1 MLSYRHGY
9 HAGNAADVLKHFI
22 LIYVLD
28 YIKKKDKS
36 FIFIDSHAGAGKYLI
51 SDPYMQKNKE
61 YLQGIE
67 KILQLKND
75 NIFLKKY
82 LDLIKSINFNSDLKI
97 YPGSCY
103 LAARSLR
110 PNDNLH
116 FFELHPTEFLNLK
129 KNFKDDSRVI
139 IENEDSYQKLNKLL
153 PPKEKRAVIL
163 IDPSYELKDE
173 YEQVFKM
180 LSNCYKKFSLGVYII
195 WYPILKSNK
204 AVSFTLNILKK
215 NYKNLSHI
223 EMITDNLNN
232 GMQGS
237 GLFIIN
243 CPWSIEK
250 DLKKSLGII
259 FDCLK
264 KNNNVSK
271 FTFKSNI
278 NKPTTSVTVVI
289 KTATGLA
296 KEIK

>member
-22 LIYVLD
+22 LTYVLD
-28 YIKKKDKS
+28 YIKKKDKG

-61 YLQGIE
+61 YLQGIK

-82 LDLIKSINFNSDLKI
+82 LDLIKSINFNSELKI

-110 PNDNLH
+110 PNDNLY
-116 FFELHPTEFLNLK
+116 FFELHPKEFLNLK
-129 KNFKDDSRVI
+129 KNFENDSRVI
-139 IENEDSYQKLNKLL
+139 IENRDSYQRLKKLL

-173 YEQVFKM
+173 YEKVLEM
-180 LSNCYKKFSLGVYII
+180 LSDCYKKFPLGVYII
-195 WYPILKSNK
+195 WYPVLKNK
-204 AVSFTLNILKK
+204 KSEKFIFNVLKK
-215 NYKNLSHI
+215 NYKNLSHV

-237 GLFIIN
+237 GLFILN
-243 CPWSIEK
+243 CPWSIEN
-250 DLKKSLGII
+250 DIKKSLETI

-271 FTFKSNI
+271 FTFKNNI
-278 NKPTTSVTVVI
+278 N
-289 KTATGLA
+289 
-296 KEIK
+296 

>member
-9 HAGNAADVLKHFI
+9 HAGNAADVLKHFT

-28 YIKKKDKS
+28 YVKKKDKN
-36 FIFIDSHAGAGKYLI
+36 FIFIDSHAGAGKYSI

-67 KILQLKND
+67 KIFKINND
-75 NIFLKKY
+75 DIFLKNY
-82 LDLIKSINFNSDLKI
+82 LNLIKLINFNSNLKI

-103 LAARSLR
+103 LAAKRLSE
-110 PNDNLH
+110 DDKLH
-116 FFELHPTEFLNLK
+116 FIELHPTEFLNLK
-129 KNFKDDSRVI
+129 KNFEDDSRII
-139 IENEDSYQKLNKLL
+139 IENEDSYKRLIKLL

-173 YEQVFKM
+173 YEKVSKM
-180 LSNCYKKFSLGVYII
+180 LSSCYKKFPLGVYIV
-195 WYPILKSNK
+195 WYPVLSNK
-204 AVSFTLNILKK
+204 KSESFVLNILKE

-223 EMITDNLNN
+223 EMITDNSND

-250 DLKKSLGII
+250 DIKKSLETIFNCLKKSNDLSKLLFKNII
-259 FDCLK
+259 
-264 KNNNVSK
+264 N
-271 FTFKSNI
+271 
-278 NKPTTSVTVVI
+278 
-289 KTATGLA
+289 
-296 KEIK
+296 

>member
-22 LIYVLD
+22 LTYVLD
-28 YIKKKDKS
+28 YIKKKDKG
-36 FIFIDSHAGAGKYLI
+36 FIFVDSHAGAGKYLI

-82 LDLIKSINFNSDLKI
+82 LDLVKSINFNSDLKI
-97 YPGSCY
+97 YPGSCF
-103 LAARSLR
+103 LAAKSLR
-110 PNDNLH
+110 PNDNLY
-116 FFELHPTEFLNLK
+116 FFELHPKEFLNLK
-129 KNFKDDSRVI
+129 KNFENDSRVI
-139 IENEDSYQKLNKLL
+139 TENRDSYQRLKKLL
-153 PPKEKRAVIL
+153 PPTEKRAVIL

-173 YEQVFKM
+173 YEKASEM
-180 LSNCYKKFSLGVYII
+180 LSDCYKKFPLGVYII
-195 WYPILKSNK
+195 WYPVLKNK
-204 AVSFTLNILKK
+204 KSEKFIFNVLKK
-215 NYKNLSHI
+215 KYKNLSHV

-237 GLFIIN
+237 GLFILN
-243 CPWSIEK
+243 CPWSIEN
-250 DLKKSLGII
+250 DIKKSLETI

-271 FTFKSNI
+271 FTFKNNI
-278 NKPTTSVTVVI
+278 N
-289 KTATGLA
+289 
-296 KEIK
+296 

>member
-22 LIYVLD
+22 LTYVLD
-28 YIKKKDKS
+28 YIKKKDKG

-82 LDLIKSINFNSDLKI
+82 LDLVKSINFNSDLKI
-97 YPGSCY
+97 YPGSCF

-110 PNDNLH
+110 PNDNLY
-116 FFELHPTEFLNLK
+116 FFELHPKEFLNLK
-129 KNFKDDSRVI
+129 KNFENDSRVI
-139 IENEDSYQKLNKLL
+139 IENRDSYQRLKKLL

-173 YEQVFKM
+173 YEKVSEM
-180 LSNCYKKFSLGVYII
+180 LSDCYKKFPLGVYII
-195 WYPILKSNK
+195 WYPVLKSKKSEKFIFN
-204 AVSFTLNILKK
+204 VLKK
-215 NYKNLSHI
+215 KYKNLSHV

-237 GLFIIN
+237 GLFILN
-243 CPWSIEK
+243 CPWSIEN
-250 DLKKSLGII
+250 DIKKSLETI

-271 FTFKSNI
+271 FTFKNNI
-278 NKPTTSVTVVI
+278 N
-289 KTATGLA
+289 
-296 KEIK
+296 

>member
-28 YIKKKDKS
+28 YIKKKDKG

-82 LDLIKSINFNSDLKI
+82 LDLIKSININSDLKI
-97 YPGSCY
+97 YPGSCF

-110 PNDNLH
+110 PNDNLY
-116 FFELHPTEFLNLK
+116 FFELHPKEFLNLK
-129 KNFKDDSRVI
+129 KNFENDSRVI
-139 IENEDSYQKLNKLL
+139 TENRDSYQRLKKLL

-173 YEQVFKM
+173 YEKVLEM
-180 LSNCYKKFSLGVYII
+180 LSDCYKKFPLGVYII
-195 WYPILKSNK
+195 WYPVLKNK
-204 AVSFTLNILKK
+204 KSEKFIFNVLKK
-215 NYKNLSHI
+215 KYKNLSHV

-237 GLFIIN
+237 GLFILN
-243 CPWSIEK
+243 CPWSIEN
-250 DLKKSLGII
+250 DIKKSLETI

-271 FTFKSNI
+271 FTFKNNI
-278 NKPTTSVTVVI
+278 N
-289 KTATGLA
+289 
-296 KEIK
+296 

>member
-9 HAGNAADVLKHFI
+9 HAGNAADVLKHFT

-28 YIKKKDKS
+28 YVKKKDKN
-36 FIFIDSHAGAGKYLI
+36 FIFIDSHAGAGKYSI

-67 KILQLKND
+67 KIFKINND
-75 NIFLKKY
+75 DIFLKNY
-82 LDLIKSINFNSDLKI
+82 LNLIKLINFNSNLKI

-103 LAARSLR
+103 LAAIRLSE
-110 PNDNLH
+110 DDKLH
-116 FFELHPTEFLNLK
+116 FIELHPTEFLNLK
-129 KNFKDDSRVI
+129 KNFEDDSRII
-139 IENEDSYQKLNKLL
+139 IENDDSYKRLIKLL

-173 YEQVFKM
+173 YEKVSKM
-180 LSNCYKKFSLGVYII
+180 LSSCYKKFPLGVYII
-195 WYPILKSNK
+195 WYPVLSNK
-204 AVSFTLNILKK
+204 KSESFVLNILKE

-223 EMITDNLNN
+223 EMITDNSNN

-250 DLKKSLGII
+250 DIKKSLETIFNCLKKSNDLSKLLFKNII
-259 FDCLK
+259 
-264 KNNNVSK
+264 N
-271 FTFKSNI
+271 
-278 NKPTTSVTVVI
+278 
-289 KTATGLA
+289 
-296 KEIK
+296 

>member
-22 LIYVLD
+22 LTYVLD
-28 YIKKKDKS
+28 YIKKKDKG

-82 LDLIKSINFNSDLKI
+82 LDLVKSINFNSDLKI
-97 YPGSCY
+97 YPGSCF

-110 PNDNLH
+110 PNDNLY
-116 FFELHPTEFLNLK
+116 FFELHPKEFLNLK
-129 KNFKDDSRVI
+129 KNFENDSRVI
-139 IENEDSYQKLNKLL
+139 IENRDSYQRLKKLL

-173 YEQVFKM
+173 YEKVLEM
-180 LSNCYKKFSLGVYII
+180 LSDCYKKFPLGVYII
-195 WYPILKSNK
+195 WYPVLKNK
-204 AVSFTLNILKK
+204 KSEKFIFNVLKK
-215 NYKNLSHI
+215 KYKNLSHV

-237 GLFIIN
+237 GLFILN
-243 CPWSIEK
+243 CPWSIEN
-250 DLKKSLGII
+250 DIKKSLETI

-271 FTFKSNI
+271 FTFKNNI
-278 NKPTTSVTVVI
+278 N
-289 KTATGLA
+289 
-296 KEIK
+296 

>member
-22 LIYVLD
+22 LTYVLD
-28 YIKKKDKS
+28 YIKKKDKG

-61 YLQGIE
+61 YLQGIK

-82 LDLIKSINFNSDLKI
+82 LDLIKSINFNSELKI

-110 PNDNLH
+110 PNDNLY
-116 FFELHPTEFLNLK
+116 FFELHPKEFLNLK
-129 KNFKDDSRVI
+129 KNFENDSRVI
-139 IENEDSYQKLNKLL
+139 IENRDSYQRLKKLL

-173 YEQVFKM
+173 YEKVSEM
-180 LSNCYKKFSLGVYII
+180 LSDCYKKFPLGVYII
-195 WYPILKSNK
+195 WYPVLKNK
-204 AVSFTLNILKK
+204 KSEKFIFNVLKK
-215 NYKNLSHI
+215 KYKNLSHV

-237 GLFIIN
+237 GLFILN
-243 CPWSIEK
+243 CPWSIEN
-250 DLKKSLGII
+250 DIKKSLETI

-271 FTFKSNI
+271 FTFKNNI
-278 NKPTTSVTVVI
+278 N
-289 KTATGLA
+289 
-296 KEIK
+296 

>member
-22 LIYVLD
+22 LTYVLD
-28 YIKKKDKS
+28 YIKKKDKG

-61 YLQGIE
+61 YLQGIK

-82 LDLIKSINFNSDLKI
+82 LDLIKSINFNSELKI

-110 PNDNLH
+110 PNDNLY
-116 FFELHPTEFLNLK
+116 FFELHPKEFLNLK
-129 KNFKDDSRVI
+129 KNFENDSRVI
-139 IENEDSYQKLNKLL
+139 IENRDSYQRLKKLL

-173 YEQVFKM
+173 YEKVLKM
-180 LSNCYKKFSLGVYII
+180 LSDCYKKFPLGVYII
-195 WYPILKSNK
+195 WYPVLKNK
-204 AVSFTLNILKK
+204 KSEKFIFNLLKK

-237 GLFIIN
+237 GLFILN
-243 CPWSIEK
+243 CPWSIEN
-250 DLKKSLGII
+250 DIKKSLETI

-271 FTFKSNI
+271 FTFKNNI
-278 NKPTTSVTVVI
+278 N
-289 KTATGLA
+289 
-296 KEIK
+296 

>member
-22 LIYVLD
+22 LTYVLD
-28 YIKKKDKS
+28 YIKKKDKG

-82 LDLIKSINFNSDLKI
+82 LDLVKSINFNSDLKI
-97 YPGSCY
+97 YPGSCF

-110 PNDNLH
+110 PNDNLY
-116 FFELHPTEFLNLK
+116 FFELHPKEFLNLK
-129 KNFKDDSRVI
+129 KNFENDSRVI
-139 IENEDSYQKLNKLL
+139 IENRDSYQRLKKLL

-173 YEQVFKM
+173 YEKVLKM
-180 LSNCYKKFSLGVYII
+180 LSDCYKKFPLGVYII
-195 WYPILKSNK
+195 WYPVLKNK
-204 AVSFTLNILKK
+204 KSEKFIFNVLKK
-215 NYKNLSHI
+215 KYKNLSHV

-237 GLFIIN
+237 GLFILN
-243 CPWSIEK
+243 CPWSIEN
-250 DLKKSLGII
+250 DIKKSLETI

-271 FTFKSNI
+271 FTFKNNI
-278 NKPTTSVTVVI
+278 N
-289 KTATGLA
+289 
-296 KEIK
+296 

>member
-22 LIYVLD
+22 LTYVLD
-28 YIKKKDKS
+28 YIKKKDKG

-82 LDLIKSINFNSDLKI
+82 LDLVKSINFNSDLKI
-97 YPGSCY
+97 YPGSCF
-103 LAARSLR
+103 LAAKSLR
-110 PNDNLH
+110 PNDNLY
-116 FFELHPTEFLNLK
+116 FFELHPKEFLNLK
-129 KNFKDDSRVI
+129 KNFENDSRVI
-139 IENEDSYQKLNKLL
+139 IENRDSYQRLKKLL
-153 PPKEKRAVIL
+153 PPTEKRAVIL

-173 YEQVFKM
+173 YEKVLEM
-180 LSNCYKKFSLGVYII
+180 LSDCYKKFPLGVYII
-195 WYPILKSNK
+195 WYPVLKNK
-204 AVSFTLNILKK
+204 KSEKFIFNVLKK
-215 NYKNLSHI
+215 NYKNLSHV

-237 GLFIIN
+237 GLFILN
-243 CPWSIEK
+243 CPWSIEN
-250 DLKKSLGII
+250 DIKKSLETI

-271 FTFKSNI
+271 FTFKNNI
-278 NKPTTSVTVVI
+278 N
-289 KTATGLA
+289 
-296 KEIK
+296 

>member
-22 LIYVLD
+22 LTYVLD
-28 YIKKKDKS
+28 YIKKKDKG

-61 YLQGIE
+61 YLQGIK

-82 LDLIKSINFNSDLKI
+82 LDLIKSINFNSELKI

-110 PNDNLH
+110 PNDNLY
-116 FFELHPTEFLNLK
+116 FFELHPKEFLNLK
-129 KNFKDDSRVI
+129 KNFENDSRVI
-139 IENEDSYQKLNKLL
+139 IENRDSYQRLKKLL

-173 YEQVFKM
+173 YEKVSEM
-180 LSNCYKKFSLGVYII
+180 LSDCYKKFPLGVYII
-195 WYPILKSNK
+195 WYPVLKNK
-204 AVSFTLNILKK
+204 KSEKFIFNVLKK
-215 NYKNLSHI
+215 NYKNLSHV

-237 GLFIIN
+237 GLFILN
-243 CPWSIEK
+243 CPWSIEN
-250 DLKKSLGII
+250 DIKKSLETI

-271 FTFKSNI
+271 FTFKNNI
-278 NKPTTSVTVVI
+278 N
-289 KTATGLA
+289 
-296 KEIK
+296 

>member
-28 YIKKKDKS
+28 YIKKKDKG

-82 LDLIKSINFNSDLKI
+82 LDLIKSININSDLKI
-97 YPGSCY
+97 YPGSCF

-110 PNDNLH
+110 PNDNLY
-116 FFELHPTEFLNLK
+116 FFELHPKEFLNLK
-129 KNFKDDSRVI
+129 KNFENDSRVI
-139 IENEDSYQKLNKLL
+139 IENRDSYQRLKKLL

-173 YEQVFKM
+173 YEKVSEM
-180 LSNCYKKFSLGVYII
+180 LSDCYKKFPLGVYII
-195 WYPILKSNK
+195 WYPVLKSKKSEKFIFN
-204 AVSFTLNILKK
+204 VLKK
-215 NYKNLSHI
+215 KYKNLSHV

-237 GLFIIN
+237 GLFILN
-243 CPWSIEK
+243 CPWSIEN
-250 DLKKSLGII
+250 DIKKSLETI

-271 FTFKSNI
+271 FTFKNNI
-278 NKPTTSVTVVI
+278 N
-289 KTATGLA
+289 
-296 KEIK
+296 

>member
-22 LIYVLD
+22 LTYVLD
-28 YIKKKDKS
+28 YIKKKDKG
-36 FIFIDSHAGAGKYLI
+36 FIFVDSHAGAGKYLI
-51 SDPYMQKNKE
+51 TDPYMQKNKE

-82 LDLIKSINFNSDLKI
+82 LDLVKSINFNSDLKI
-97 YPGSCY
+97 YPGSCF

-110 PNDNLH
+110 PNDNLY
-116 FFELHPTEFLNLK
+116 FFELHPKEFLNLK
-129 KNFKDDSRVI
+129 KNFENDSRVI
-139 IENEDSYQKLNKLL
+139 TENRDSYQRLKKLL

-173 YEQVFKM
+173 YEKVSEM
-180 LSNCYKKFSLGVYII
+180 LSDCYKKFPLGVYII
-195 WYPILKSNK
+195 WYPVLKNK
-204 AVSFTLNILKK
+204 KSEKFIFNVLKK
-215 NYKNLSHI
+215 KYKNLSHI
-223 EMITDNLNN
+223 EMITDNSNS

-237 GLFIIN
+237 GLFILN
-243 CPWSIEK
+243 CPWSIEN
-250 DLKKSLGII
+250 DIKKSLETI

-271 FTFKSNI
+271 FTFKNNI
-278 NKPTTSVTVVI
+278 N
-289 KTATGLA
+289 
-296 KEIK
+296 

>member
-22 LIYVLD
+22 LTYVLD
-28 YIKKKDKS
+28 YIKKKDKG

-61 YLQGIE
+61 YLQGIK

-82 LDLIKSINFNSDLKI
+82 LDLIKSINFNSELKI

-110 PNDNLH
+110 PNDNLY
-116 FFELHPTEFLNLK
+116 FFELHPKEFLNLK
-129 KNFKDDSRVI
+129 KNFENDSRVI
-139 IENEDSYQKLNKLL
+139 IENRDSYQRLNKLL

-173 YEQVFKM
+173 YEKVLEM
-180 LSNCYKKFSLGVYII
+180 LSDCYKKFPLGVYII
-195 WYPILKSNK
+195 WYPVLKNK
-204 AVSFTLNILKK
+204 KSEKFIFNVLKK
-215 NYKNLSHI
+215 KYKNLSHV

-237 GLFIIN
+237 GLFILN
-243 CPWSIEK
+243 CPWSIEN
-250 DLKKSLGII
+250 DIKKSLETI

-271 FTFKSNI
+271 FTFKNNI
-278 NKPTTSVTVVI
+278 N
-289 KTATGLA
+289 
-296 KEIK
+296 

>member
-22 LIYVLD
+22 LTYVLD
-28 YIKKKDKS
+28 YIKKKDKG

-61 YLQGIE
+61 YLQGIK
-67 KILQLKND
+67 KILQLKNN
-75 NIFLKKY
+75 NIFLKRY

-110 PNDNLH
+110 PNDNLY
-116 FFELHPTEFLNLK
+116 FFELHPKEFLNLK
-129 KNFKDDSRVI
+129 KNFNNDSRVI
-139 IENEDSYQKLNKLL
+139 IENRDSYQRLNKLL

-173 YEQVFKM
+173 YEKVLEM
-180 LSNCYKKFSLGVYII
+180 LSDCYKKFPLGVYII
-195 WYPILKSNK
+195 WYPVLKIKKSEK
-204 AVSFTLNILKK
+204 FIFNILKK
-215 NYKNLSHI
+215 KYKNLSHV
-223 EMITDNLNN
+223 EMITDNSNN

-237 GLFIIN
+237 GLFVLN
-243 CPWSIEK
+243 CPWSIEN
-250 DLKKSLGII
+250 DIKKSLETI

-271 FTFKSNI
+271 FTFKNNI
-278 NKPTTSVTVVI
+278 N
-289 KTATGLA
+289 
-296 KEIK
+296 

>member
-28 YIKKKDKS
+28 YIKKKDKG

-82 LDLIKSINFNSDLKI
+82 LDLVKSINFNSDLKI
-97 YPGSCY
+97 YPGSCF

-110 PNDNLH
+110 PNDNLY
-116 FFELHPTEFLNLK
+116 FFELHPKEFLNLK
-129 KNFKDDSRVI
+129 KNFENDSRVI
-139 IENEDSYQKLNKLL
+139 IENRDSYQRLKKLL

-173 YEQVFKM
+173 YEKVLEM
-180 LSNCYKKFSLGVYII
+180 LSDCYKKFPLGVYII
-195 WYPILKSNK
+195 WYPVLKNK
-204 AVSFTLNILKK
+204 KSEKFIFNVLKK
-215 NYKNLSHI
+215 KYKNLSHV
-223 EMITDNLNN
+223 EMITDNSNN

-237 GLFIIN
+237 GLFILN
-243 CPWSIEK
+243 CPWSIEN
-250 DLKKSLGII
+250 DIKKSLETI

-271 FTFKSNI
+271 FTFKNNI
-278 NKPTTSVTVVI
+278 N
-289 KTATGLA
+289 
-296 KEIK
+296 

>member
-28 YIKKKDKS
+28 YIKKKDKG

-97 YPGSCY
+97 YPGSCF

-110 PNDNLH
+110 PNDNLY
-116 FFELHPTEFLNLK
+116 FFELHPKEFLNLK
-129 KNFKDDSRVI
+129 KNFENDSRVI
-139 IENEDSYQKLNKLL
+139 IENRDSYQRLNKLL

-173 YEQVFKM
+173 YEKVLKM
-180 LSNCYKKFSLGVYII
+180 LSDCYKKFPLGVYII
-195 WYPILKSNK
+195 WYPVLKSEKSEKFIFN
-204 AVSFTLNILKK
+204 LLKK
-215 NYKNLSHI
+215 NYKNLSHV

-237 GLFIIN
+237 GLFILN
-243 CPWSIEK
+243 CPWSIEN
-250 DLKKSLGII
+250 DIKKSLETI

-271 FTFKSNI
+271 FTFKNNI
-278 NKPTTSVTVVI
+278 N
-289 KTATGLA
+289 
-296 KEIK
+296 

>member
-22 LIYVLD
+22 LTYVLD
-28 YIKKKDKS
+28 YIKKKDKG

-82 LDLIKSINFNSDLKI
+82 LDLIKSINFNSELKI

-110 PNDNLH
+110 PNDNLY
-116 FFELHPTEFLNLK
+116 FFELHPKEFLNLK
-129 KNFKDDSRVI
+129 KNFENDSRVI
-139 IENEDSYQKLNKLL
+139 IENRDSYQRLNKLL

-173 YEQVFKM
+173 YEKVLKM
-180 LSNCYKKFSLGVYII
+180 LSDCYKKFPLGVYII
-195 WYPILKSNK
+195 WYPVLKNK
-204 AVSFTLNILKK
+204 KSEKFIFNVLKK
-215 NYKNLSHI
+215 KYKNLSHV

-237 GLFIIN
+237 GLFILN
-243 CPWSIEK
+243 CPWSIEN
-250 DLKKSLGII
+250 DIKKSLETI

-271 FTFKSNI
+271 FTFKNNI
-278 NKPTTSVTVVI
+278 N
-289 KTATGLA
+289 
-296 KEIK
+296 

>member
-22 LIYVLD
+22 LTYVLD
-28 YIKKKDKS
+28 YIKKKDKG

-82 LDLIKSINFNSDLKI
+82 LDLVKSINFNSDLKI
-97 YPGSCY
+97 YPGSCF

-110 PNDNLH
+110 PNDNLY
-116 FFELHPTEFLNLK
+116 FFELHPKEFLNLK
-129 KNFKDDSRVI
+129 KNFENDSRVI
-139 IENEDSYQKLNKLL
+139 IENRDSYQRLKKLL

-173 YEQVFKM
+173 YEKVLEM
-180 LSNCYKKFSLGVYII
+180 LSDCYKKFPLGVYII
-195 WYPILKSNK
+195 WYPVLKNK
-204 AVSFTLNILKK
+204 KSEKFIFNVLKK
-215 NYKNLSHI
+215 NYKNLSHV
-223 EMITDNLNN
+223 EMITDNSNN

-237 GLFIIN
+237 GLFILN
-243 CPWSIEK
+243 CPWSIEN
-250 DLKKSLGII
+250 DIKKSLETI

-271 FTFKSNI
+271 FTFKNNI
-278 NKPTTSVTVVI
+278 N
-289 KTATGLA
+289 
-296 KEIK
+296 

>member
-22 LIYVLD
+22 LTYVLD
-28 YIKKKDKS
+28 YIKKKDKG
-36 FIFIDSHAGAGKYLI
+36 FIFVDSHAGAGKYLI

-82 LDLIKSINFNSDLKI
+82 LDLVKSINFNSDLKI
-97 YPGSCY
+97 YPGSCF

-110 PNDNLH
+110 PNDNLY
-116 FFELHPTEFLNLK
+116 FFELHPKEFLNLK
-129 KNFKDDSRVI
+129 KNFENDSRVI
-139 IENEDSYQKLNKLL
+139 IENKDSYQRLKKLL
-153 PPKEKRAVIL
+153 PPTEKRAVIL

-173 YEQVFKM
+173 YEKVSEM
-180 LSNCYKKFSLGVYII
+180 LSDCYKKFPLGVYII
-195 WYPILKSNK
+195 WYPVLKNK
-204 AVSFTLNILKK
+204 KSEKFIFNVLKK
-215 NYKNLSHI
+215 KYKNLSHV

-237 GLFIIN
+237 GLFILN
-243 CPWSIEK
+243 CPWSIEN
-250 DLKKSLGII
+250 DIKKSLETI

-271 FTFKSNI
+271 FTFKNNI
-278 NKPTTSVTVVI
+278 N
-289 KTATGLA
+289 
-296 KEIK
+296 

>member
-22 LIYVLD
+22 LTYVLD
-28 YIKKKDKS
+28 YIKKKDKG

-61 YLQGIE
+61 YLQGIK
-67 KILQLKND
+67 KILQLKNN
-75 NIFLKKY
+75 NIFLKRY

-110 PNDNLH
+110 PNDNLY
-116 FFELHPTEFLNLK
+116 FFELHPKEFLNLK
-129 KNFKDDSRVI
+129 KNFENDSRVI
-139 IENEDSYQKLNKLL
+139 IENRDSYQRLNKLL

-173 YEQVFKM
+173 YEKVLEM
-180 LSNCYKKFSLGVYII
+180 LSDCYKKFPLGVYII
-195 WYPILKSNK
+195 WYPVLKSKKSEKFIFN
-204 AVSFTLNILKK
+204 VLKK
-215 NYKNLSHI
+215 NYKNLSHV

-237 GLFIIN
+237 GLFILN
-243 CPWSIEK
+243 CPWSIEN
-250 DLKKSLGII
+250 DIKKSLETI

-271 FTFKSNI
+271 FTFKNNI
-278 NKPTTSVTVVI
+278 N
-289 KTATGLA
+289 
-296 KEIK
+296 

>member
-22 LIYVLD
+22 LTYVLD

-61 YLQGIE
+61 YLQGIK

-75 NIFLKKY
+75 NFFLKKY

-116 FFELHPTEFLNLK
+116 FFELHPAEFSNLK
-129 KNFKDDSRVI
+129 KNFKNDSRVI
-139 IENEDSYQKLNKLL
+139 IENDDSYQKLSKLL

-173 YEQVFKM
+173 YDQVFKV
-180 LSNCYKKFSLGVYII
+180 LSNCYKKFPLGVYII
-195 WYPILKSNK
+195 WYPILKSKK
-204 AVSFTLNILKK
+204 AVSFTLNILKR
-215 NYKNLSHI
+215 NYKNLFHI

-237 GLFIIN
+237 GLFILN

-250 DLKKSLGII
+250 DIKKSLEII
-259 FDCLK
+259 FNCLK

-278 NKPTTSVTVVI
+278 N
-289 KTATGLA
+289 
-296 KEIK
+296 

>member
-9 HAGNAADVLKHFI
+9 HAGNAADVLKHFT

-28 YIKKKDKS
+28 YVKKKDKN
-36 FIFIDSHAGAGKYLI
+36 FIFIDSHAGAGKYSV

-67 KILQLKND
+67 KIFKINND
-75 NIFLKKY
+75 DIFLKNY
-82 LDLIKSINFNSDLKI
+82 LNLIKLINSNSNLKI

-103 LAARSLR
+103 LAAKRLGV
-110 PNDNLH
+110 DDKLH
-116 FFELHPTEFLNLK
+116 FIELHPTEFLNLK
-129 KNFKDDSRVI
+129 KNFEDDSRII
-139 IENEDSYQKLNKLL
+139 IENEDSYKRLSKLL

-173 YEQVFKM
+173 YEKVSKM
-180 LSNCYKKFSLGVYII
+180 LSSCYKKFPLGVYII
-195 WYPILKSNK
+195 WYPVLSNK
-204 AVSFTLNILKK
+204 KSESFFLNILKE

-223 EMITDNLNN
+223 EMITDNSND

-250 DLKKSLGII
+250 DIKKSLETIFNCLKKSNDLSKLLFKNII
-259 FDCLK
+259 
-264 KNNNVSK
+264 N
-271 FTFKSNI
+271 
-278 NKPTTSVTVVI
+278 
-289 KTATGLA
+289 
-296 KEIK
+296 

>member
-22 LIYVLD
+22 LTYVLD
-28 YIKKKDKS
+28 YIKKKDKG

-82 LDLIKSINFNSDLKI
+82 LDLIKSINFNSELKI

-110 PNDNLH
+110 PNDNLY
-116 FFELHPTEFLNLK
+116 FFELHPKEFLNLK
-129 KNFKDDSRVI
+129 KNFENDSRVI
-139 IENEDSYQKLNKLL
+139 IENRDCYQRLKKLL

-173 YEQVFKM
+173 YEKVLKM
-180 LSNCYKKFSLGVYII
+180 LSDCYKKFPLGVYII
-195 WYPILKSNK
+195 WYPVLKSEKSEKFIFN
-204 AVSFTLNILKK
+204 LLKK

-237 GLFIIN
+237 GLFILN
-243 CPWSIEK
+243 CPWSIEN
-250 DLKKSLGII
+250 DIKKSLETI

-271 FTFKSNI
+271 FTFKNNI
-278 NKPTTSVTVVI
+278 N
-289 KTATGLA
+289 
-296 KEIK
+296 

>member
-22 LIYVLD
+22 LTYVLD
-28 YIKKKDKS
+28 YIKKKDKG

-61 YLQGIE
+61 YLQGIK

-82 LDLIKSINFNSDLKI
+82 LDLIKSINFNSELKI

-110 PNDNLH
+110 PNDNLY
-116 FFELHPTEFLNLK
+116 FFELHPKEFLNLK
-129 KNFKDDSRVI
+129 KNFENDSRVI
-139 IENEDSYQKLNKLL
+139 IENRDSYQRLKKLL

-173 YEQVFKM
+173 YEKVLEM
-180 LSNCYKKFSLGVYII
+180 LSDCYKKFPLGVYII
-195 WYPILKSNK
+195 WYPVLKNK
-204 AVSFTLNILKK
+204 KSEKFIFNVLKK
-215 NYKNLSHI
+215 KYKNLSHV

-237 GLFIIN
+237 GLFILN
-243 CPWSIEK
+243 CPWSIEN
-250 DLKKSLGII
+250 DIKKSLETI

-271 FTFKSNI
+271 FTFKNNI
-278 NKPTTSVTVVI
+278 N
-289 KTATGLA
+289 
-296 KEIK
+296 

>member
-61 YLQGIE
+61 YLQGIK

-82 LDLIKSINFNSDLKI
+82 LDLIKSININSDLKI
-97 YPGSCY
+97 YPGSCF

-110 PNDNLH
+110 PNDNLY
-116 FFELHPTEFLNLK
+116 FFELHPKEFLNLK
-129 KNFKDDSRVI
+129 KNFENDSRVI
-139 IENEDSYQKLNKLL
+139 IENRDSYQRLNKLL

-173 YEQVFKM
+173 YEKVSEM
-180 LSNCYKKFSLGVYII
+180 LSDCYKKFPLGVYII
-195 WYPILKSNK
+195 WYPVLKSKKSEKFIFN
-204 AVSFTLNILKK
+204 VLKK
-215 NYKNLSHI
+215 KYKNLSHV
-223 EMITDNLNN
+223 EMITDNSNN

-237 GLFIIN
+237 GLFILN
-243 CPWSIEK
+243 CPWSIEN
-250 DLKKSLGII
+250 DIKKSLETI

-271 FTFKSNI
+271 FTFKNNI
-278 NKPTTSVTVVI
+278 N
-289 KTATGLA
+289 
-296 KEIK
+296 